1 MSSKFNIELAQ
12 GTVTV
17 EGDEEFIKSVYQA
30 LQATLLS
37 GDAPAAKPT
46 ETEVE
51 ADKATKNAEPV
62 SLAEPE
68 IIPEESA
75 PEERIPEENIS
86 EEVKA
91 TVTPINVAE
100 TEHEPAS
107 LSATLI
113 EEGTRAPIEDAEPE
127 YEPIP
132 SVLDPHRAEREK
144 AEAEEE
150 AEEKAEEARLEP
162 APANR
167 GSVLEQIKE
176 SLDDDEDSGSQTSI
190 LQRIRDS
197 LSEDKNNKADEAPR
211 AADAS

>member
-37 GDAPAAKPT
+37 GDAPEAKPADT
-46 ETEVE
+46 EAE
-51 ADKATKNAEPV
+51 AHKATKSA
-62 SLAEPE
+62 APE

-75 PEERIPEENIS
+75 PEESVPEEEIS
-86 EEVKA
+86 EEIEA

-100 TEHEPAS
+100 TGHEPAS
-107 LSATLI
+107 LSSTLI
-113 EEGTRAPIEDAEPE
+113 EEGTRAPIEDLEPE

-132 SVLDPHRAEREK
+132 SVLDPDRAEREK
-144 AEAEEE
+144 AEAE
-150 AEEKAEEARLEP
+150 AEEARLEP
-162 APANR
+162 APASR

-176 SLDDDEDSGSQTSI
+176 SLGDDEDSGSQTSI

-197 LSEDKNNKADEAPR
+197 LSEDRGNEAGEAGEAPR

>member
-37 GDAPAAKPT
+37 GEAPKAKPADT
-46 ETEVE
+46 EAE
-51 ADKATKNAEPV
+51 ADEATKNAEQ
-62 SLAEPE
+62 E

-75 PEERIPEENIS
+75 SEESVPEEEIS
-86 EEVKA
+86 EEIEA

-100 TEHEPAS
+100 TGQEPAS
-107 LSATLI
+107 LSSTLI

-132 SVLDPHRAEREK
+132 SVLDPDRAEREK

-150 AEEKAEEARLEP
+150 AEEARLEP
-162 APANR
+162 APASR
-167 GSVLEQIKE
+167 GTVLEQIKE
-176 SLDDDEDSGSQTSI
+176 SLGDDEDSGSQTSI

-197 LSEDKNNKADEAPR
+197 LSEDRSDETGEAGEAPR